1 MLRSP
6 LALGALPM
14 LEGDTRAM
22 LQREQDRLHHTYP
35 VEFEIIWRV
44 GQPIRSRHLEF
55 DQRVGVRIWSS

>member
-1 MLRSP
+1 
-6 LALGALPM
+6 M